1 MITWLS
7 VVPAYGRDYRSKAQ
21 VMAAW
26 QAGKDFRIVSPREGG
41 GTYVNRD
48 DLPPGVVL
56 VVYYDRTTR
65 ECLITGV
72 T

>member
-1 MITWLS
+1 MITWLT
-7 VVPAYGRDYRSKAQ
+7 VVPAYGWDYRSKAQ

-26 QAGKDFRIVSPREGG
+26 QAGKDFRIVTPHVG
-41 GTYVNRD
+41 GTYVNCD